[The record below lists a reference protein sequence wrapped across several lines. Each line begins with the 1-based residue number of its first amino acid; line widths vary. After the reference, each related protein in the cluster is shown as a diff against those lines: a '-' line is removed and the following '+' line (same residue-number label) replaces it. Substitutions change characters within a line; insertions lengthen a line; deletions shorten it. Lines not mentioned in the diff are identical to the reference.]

1 MDDGMFFRNRKGFAA
16 SLFGLRWILI
26 SLALLGLTACGFA
39 RTAVFPPE
47 PSDIQA
53 LKEKAEGRG
62 YQILGVIQVDGRNFS
77 TRRVLLARLHEKARE
92 LGADEV
98 VNARVLS
105 LPRGTGFLKYH
116 LPMAEGIAV
125 RWDRF
130 SHRDEVDLVQEQFE

>member
-1 MDDGMFFRNRKGFAA
+1 MDDGMFFRKQKGFAA
-16 SLFGLRWILI
+16 SLFSLRWILI
-26 SLALLGLTACGFA
+26 SLALVGLTACGFA

-77 TRRVLLARLHEKARE
+77 TRRVLLARLREKARE

-98 VNARVLS
+98 VNARVLL

-130 SHRDEVDLVQEQFE
+130 SRRDEVDLVQEQFE

>member
-1 MDDGMFFRNRKGFAA
+1 MFFRKRKGFAA
-16 SLFGLRWILI
+16 SLFDLRWILI

-77 TRRVLLARLHEKARE
+77 TKRVLLARLHEKARE